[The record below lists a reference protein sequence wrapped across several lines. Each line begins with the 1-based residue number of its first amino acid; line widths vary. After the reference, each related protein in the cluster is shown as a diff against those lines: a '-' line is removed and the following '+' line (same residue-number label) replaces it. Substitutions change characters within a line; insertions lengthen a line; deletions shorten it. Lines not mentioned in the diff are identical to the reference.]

1 MKRLGAPHHGF
12 RTGRIGLPLLAVAI
26 VAVIATVWCVTLF
39 RTPAEGG
46 SLEARVT
53 AVGATV
59 RCPICPEPIPLNDVQ
74 TAQAIQMR
82 QFIRDQLRHG
92 LSEDQVRQEL
102 VARYGTGILLAPP
115 QRGFDLLAWVVPFGA
130 LVACAIAALAALRRW
145 SSSGARPDD
154 PSPPA
159 LPTGVGSPEA
169 RRYEEL
175 LDREL
180 AARE

>member
-12 RTGRIGLPLLAVAI
+12 CTGRTRLPLVAVAI
-26 VAVIATVWCVTLF
+26 VAVIAIAWCIMLF
-39 RTPAEGG
+39 RAPAEGG
-46 SLEARVT
+46 SLDARVT
-53 AVGATV
+53 AVGGTV

-115 QRGFDLLAWVVPFGA
+115 QGGFDLLAWVVPFGA
-130 LVACAIAALAALRRW
+130 LVACAIAALVALRRW
-145 SSSGARPDD
+145 SSSGALPGD

-169 RRYEEL
+169 QRYEEL

>member
-1 MKRLGAPHHGF
+1 MGQFGTLHRSFG
-12 RTGRIGLPLLAVAI
+12 TGRTRLSVVAVAI
-26 VAVIATVWCVTLF
+26 VALIAIAWCITLF
-39 RTPAEGG
+39 RPPAEGG
-46 SLEARVT
+46 SLDARVT

-74 TAQAIQMR
+74 TAQAVHMR

-130 LVACAIAALAALRRW
+130 LVACAIAALVALRRW

-159 LPTGVGSPEA
+159 LPTGAGSPEA
-169 RRYEEL
+169 RHYEEL

>member
-12 RTGRIGLPLLAVAI
+12 RMERTGLPLVAVAI
-26 VAVIATVWCVTLF
+26 VAVIAIVWCITLF
-39 RTPAEGG
+39 RPSAAGG
-46 SLEARVT
+46 SLDARVT

-74 TAQAIQMR
+74 TAQAVHMR

-102 VARYGTGILLAPP
+102 VARYGTSILLAPP

-130 LVACAIAALAALRRW
+130 LVACAIAALVALQRW
-145 SSSGARPDD
+145 SRSGARPDD
-154 PSPPA
+154 QVPAA
-159 LPTGVGSPEA
+159 LPTGAGSPEA
-169 RRYEEL
+169 RHYEEL

>member
-1 MKRLGAPHHGF
+1 MKRLGTPYHGLRMG
-12 RTGRIGLPLLAVAI
+12 RTHLAVVAVAM
-26 VAVIATVWCVTLF
+26 VAVIAVVWCITLF
-39 RTPAEGG
+39 RAPAEGG
-46 SLEARVT
+46 SLDARVT

-59 RCPICPEPIPLNDVQ
+59 RCPICLQPIPLNDVQ
-74 TAQAIQMR
+74 NAQAVQMR
-82 QFIRDQLRHG
+82 QFIRDQLRQG

-115 QRGFDLLAWVVPFGA
+115 QRGFDLLAWVVPLCA
-130 LVACAIAALAALRRW
+130 VVACAIAALLALRRW
-145 SSSGARPDD
+145 SSGGTRPDD

-159 LPTGVGSPEA
+159 LPTGTGSPEA

>member
-1 MKRLGAPHHGF
+1 
-12 RTGRIGLPLLAVAI
+12 
-26 VAVIATVWCVTLF
+26 
-39 RTPAEGG
+39 
-46 SLEARVT
+46 VT

-59 RCPICPEPIPLNDVQ
+59 RCPICLEPIPLNDVQ

-82 QFIRDQLRHG
+82 QFIRDQLRQG

-115 QRGFDLLAWVVPFGA
+115 QGGFDLLAWVVPFGA
-130 LVACAIAALAALRRW
+130 LVACAIAALVALRRW
-145 SSSGARPDD
+145 SSSGGRPDD

>member
-1 MKRLGAPHHGF
+1 MKRLGIPHRGLRMG
-12 RTGRIGLPLLAVAI
+12 RTYLPVVALVM
-26 VAVIATVWCVTLF
+26 VAVIALAWCITLF
-39 RTPAEGG
+39 RAPAEGG
-46 SLEARVT
+46 SLDARVT

-59 RCPICPEPIPLNDVQ
+59 RCPICPEPIQLNDVQ

-130 LVACAIAALAALRRW
+130 LVACAIAALLALRRW
-145 SSSGARPDD
+145 SSSGAPPDD

-159 LPTGVGSPEA
+159 PPTGAGSPEA

>member
-1 MKRLGAPHHGF
+1 V
-12 RTGRIGLPLLAVAI
+12 IVAI
-26 VAVIATVWCVTLF
+26 VAVLAVVWCITLF
-39 RTPAEGG
+39 RTPSESG
-46 SLEARVT
+46 SLDARVT

-82 QFIRDQLRHG
+82 QFIRDQLRQG
-92 LSEDQVRQEL
+92 LSEDRVRQEL
-102 VARYGTGILLAPP
+102 VARYGTDILLAPP

-130 LVACAIAALAALRRW
+130 LVACAIAALVALRRW

-159 LPTGVGSPEA
+159 LPTGAVSPET

>member
-1 MKRLGAPHHGF
+1 MKRLGTPHHGF
-12 RTGRIGLPLLAVAI
+12 RMGRTRLPLVAVAI
-26 VAVIATVWCVTLF
+26 VAVIAVVWCITLF

-46 SLEARVT
+46 SLDARVT

-74 TAQAIQMR
+74 TAQAIHMR

-115 QRGFDLLAWVVPFGA
+115 QGGFDLLAWVVPFGA
-130 LVACAIAALAALRRW
+130 LVACSIAALVALRRW
-145 SSSGARPDD
+145 SSSGALPDD

-159 LPTGVGSPEA
+159 LPTGVDSPEA

>member
-12 RTGRIGLPLLAVAI
+12 RMGRTGLPLVAVAI
-26 VAVIATVWCVTLF
+26 VAVIAIAWCITLF
-39 RTPAEGG
+39 RAPAEGG
-46 SLEARVT
+46 SLDARVT

-74 TAQAIQMR
+74 TAQAIHMR

-115 QRGFDLLAWVVPFGA
+115 QGGFDLLAWVVPFGA
-130 LVACAIAALAALRRW
+130 LVACAIAALVALRRW

-159 LPTGVGSPEA
+159 PPTGVGSPEA